1 MLIVTDHTGL
11 SSSSMTELRGLLQR
25 GGARYMVVK
34 NRLLKRALGEER
46 AAPLAGALEGP
57 TALAVTAG
65 DSAAFSKIIVEF
77 AKKNQGPRVKAGFLA
92 GALLTEAEVGALLE
106 RKLEQLREIPHIRR
120 KTPSL
125 LEIEGPDSGAD
136 FVRSAAE
143 SGCDGGS
150 GMAEVSDFFQRDS
163 RRYDSG
169 FQKY

>member
-65 DSAAFSKIIVEF
+65 NSAAFSKIIVEF
-77 AKKNQGPRVKAGFLA
+77 AKKNQGPRVKAGFLD
-92 GALLTEAEVGALLE
+92 GALLTEAEVGALASLPARPVLMAMFLGSVRAPSTGFVGGLSGILRQCVSVLDQVA
-106 RKLEQLREIPHIRR
+106 RKR
-120 KTPSL
+120 
-125 LEIEGPDSGAD
+125 
-136 FVRSAAE
+136 AAH
-143 SGCDGGS
+143 
-150 GMAEVSDFFQRDS
+150 
-163 RRYDSG
+163 
-169 FQKY
+169 